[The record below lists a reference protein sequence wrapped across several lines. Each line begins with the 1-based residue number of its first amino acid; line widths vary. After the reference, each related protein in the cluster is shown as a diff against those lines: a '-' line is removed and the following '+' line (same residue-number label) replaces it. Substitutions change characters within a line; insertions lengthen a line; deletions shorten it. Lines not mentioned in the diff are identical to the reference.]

1 MWYERHA
8 ILALPPFKLQKTC
21 IHIFEDNLSKMRN
34 LFLKIAEVIENRE
47 DTVGVNEQIKETT

>member
-1 MWYERHA
+1 MKGML
-8 ILALPPFKLQKTC
+8 LALPPFKLQKTC